1 MPETRELSV
10 QQCEALL
17 RIGIAG
23 RVAISTPTGPHM
35 VPVNY
40 TVVDDAIVVR
50 TSPYSLLGTHGRDTM
65 IAFGIDGFDPE
76 QERGWSVQARGRV
89 EVVTTRKALD
99 RIREVADPSP
109 WANGVRSLVPAAA
122 LDRAERPPARR
133 QLGPGA
139 RRAGEYDV
147 LSTPVVPHTGDVSP
161 DRPTLSGAAEA
172 LFEAVTAISSDLDL
186 RSVLTRLVESATRLT
201 GAQYAAMGVI
211 GGSGDD
217 LVEFVTTGIDEE
229 QHRPD
234 RRPAPRPGDPGPA
247 DPRAPGASGWTSSPP
262 IPRRWA
268 SLPITLR

>member
-1 MPETRELSV
+1 MPETRELSA

-89 EVVTTRKALD
+89 EVVTTRKAID

-109 WANGVRSLVPAAA
+109 WANGVRSLY
-122 LDRAERPPARR
+122 LRLRWTELSGR
-133 QLGPGA
+133 QLGANWDPVH
-139 RRAGEYDV
+139 DV
-147 LSTPVVPHTGDVSP
+147 PVST
-161 DRPTLSGAAEA
+161 
-172 LFEAVTAISSDLDL
+172 
-186 RSVLTRLVESATRLT
+186 
-201 GAQYAAMGVI
+201 
-211 GGSGDD
+211 
-217 LVEFVTTGIDEE
+217 
-229 QHRPD
+229 
-234 RRPAPRPGDPGPA
+234 
-247 DPRAPGASGWTSSPP
+247 TS
-262 IPRRWA
+262 
-268 SLPITLR
+268 